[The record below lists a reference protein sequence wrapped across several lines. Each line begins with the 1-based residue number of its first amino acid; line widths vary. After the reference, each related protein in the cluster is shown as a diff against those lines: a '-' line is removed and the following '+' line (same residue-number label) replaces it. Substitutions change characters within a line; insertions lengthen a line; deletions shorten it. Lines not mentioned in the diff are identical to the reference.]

1 MSFKIEI
8 KTPFDFAQGD
18 RQTERSRSLVSLAKP
33 HWSINLYFK
42 SLIHYVYKNIKP
54 LKPTTPQKFGLK
66 IE

>member
-54 LKPTTPQKFGLK
+54 N
-66 IE
+66 